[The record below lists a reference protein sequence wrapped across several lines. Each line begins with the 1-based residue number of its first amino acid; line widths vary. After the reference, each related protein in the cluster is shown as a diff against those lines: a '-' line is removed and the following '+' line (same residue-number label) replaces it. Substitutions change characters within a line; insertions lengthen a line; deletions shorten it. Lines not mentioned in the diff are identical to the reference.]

1 VTHGIDTS
9 VVVRIVSALSEDA
22 GRTFNEAYRVD
33 MLADDKAILDLK
45 STAQMTSDF
54 PKQLRTYLVLS
65 NLRVGLLS
73 AGDKN
78 MGNVK

>member
-1 VTHGIDTS
+1 
-9 VVVRIVSALSEDA
+9 
-22 GRTFNEAYRVD
+22 

-45 STAQMTSDF
+45 STAQMASDF